1 MNNER
6 RKVLKDIIS
15 RLYTIEDELTQV
27 QEQEQEAFDNL
38 DAIGQGETERAETIS
53 SNADSL
59 QEQVESI
66 NDIISNLEE
75 LL

>member
-38 DAIGQGETERAETIS
+38 DAIGHGETERAETIS
-53 SNADSL
+53 GNADSL